1 MAEVLI
7 FTDINGLVGF
17 GRYAGAYR
25 IATELRNNGFTV
37 QVIEFFASLNEKEFK
52 SIIDNYVDK
61 NTLMIG
67 LSTTFFHTHI
77 SDEKLIK
84 YSTDKNSMHQLNAA
98 NVTLLF
104 PQDDEFQNIFFD
116 YIKTKNDKLKIVVGG
131 HKAQNV
137 DQLPIFKNVDYWIMG
152 QGEVSIVALA
162 KHLKYGDALM
172 VAKTKDNS
180 KVLTDKMYP
189 FNKFSDC
196 KIRWEKNDYLF
207 EDENIP
213 IEVAR
218 GCIFKCSFCAFN
230 LNGKKFGDYNKNRKT
245 LIDEFMYNYDNYG
258 ITNYMVS
265 DDTLNDSKQK
275 VNYLHETITS
285 LPFKINLSAYC
296 RLDVIGGNF
305 DMAYKLHEMG
315 LKSVNFGI
323 ETFHKKAAQFVGKGS
338 NADKQKQLLYDL
350 KKVWG
355 DDVFMSAGFIIGLPF
370 EPISSVKNTFE
381 WLYSNENVL
390 SGVGVY
396 RYFMS
401 DPKKIE
407 IKNTNYD
414 VGLTEL
420 IDLKSDK
427 NKMVWKTP
435 SKMRMNP
442 KKYNFTQPGSRWKHN
457 EMDWA
462 QAEELVNEFYKNKKC
477 PQKLSMTYFQ
487 DFNRIKNL
495 GFKDEEVSKMYYN
508 NPKNLIDCIKRKQEI
523 KLKYME
529 KVI

>member
-1 MAEVLI
+1 
-7 FTDINGLVGF
+7 
-17 GRYAGAYR
+17 
-25 IATELRNNGFTV
+25 
-37 QVIEFFASLNEKEFK
+37 
-52 SIIDNYVDK
+52 
-61 NTLMIG
+61 
-67 LSTTFFHTHI
+67 
-77 SDEKLIK
+77 
-84 YSTDKNSMHQLNAA
+84 
-98 NVTLLF
+98 
-104 PQDDEFQNIFFD
+104 
-116 YIKTKNDKLKIVVGG
+116 
-131 HKAQNV
+131 
-137 DQLPIFKNVDYWIMG
+137 
-152 QGEVSIVALA
+152 
-162 KHLKYGDALM
+162 
-172 VAKTKDNS
+172 
-180 KVLTDKMYP
+180 
-189 FNKFSDC
+189 
-196 KIRWEKNDYLF
+196 
-207 EDENIP
+207 
-213 IEVAR
+213 
-218 GCIFKCSFCAFN
+218 
-230 LNGKKFGDYNKNRKT
+230 
-245 LIDEFMYNYDNYG
+245 MYNYDNYG

-462 QAEELVNEFYKNKKC
+462 KAEELVNEFYKNKKC

-508 NPKNLIDCIKRKQEI
+508 DPKNLIDCIKRKQEI